1 LKSFNDELVTKLFN
15 GSSEEQLEC
24 VRCVRKILSLEQNP
38 PIQQVI
44 DAGLVPKMAE
54 FLHSKNPKL
63 QFESLWVLTNIA
75 SGTQAQTKS
84 IIESGSIPSLIKLIN
99 SKDDEIKEQAIWT
112 LSNIAG
118 DNYEHRDF
126 LVHNG
131 IVPALCK
138 YAIVQ
143 YHLLFIL
150 K

>member
-1 LKSFNDELVTKLFN
+1 MVTKLFS

-24 VRCVRKILSLEQNP
+24 VRCVRKILSIEQNP

-75 SGTQAQTKS
+75 SGTRAQTQS
-84 IIESGSIPSLIKLIN
+84 VIDSGSIPSLIRLID

-118 DNYEHRDF
+118 DNYEHRDV
-126 LVHNG
+126 LVEHG
-131 IVPALCK
+131 LIPALCK
-138 YAIVQ
+138 
-143 YHLLFIL
+143 
-150 K
+150 